1 MIVRLLLSFIFLLL
15 VTATASAVVWDGL
28 SQARAGDLAAR
39 VVVFAGAVIAGFGGL
54 LLARIVIKAQTM
66 ASRKEE

>member
-1 MIVRLLLSFIFLLL
+1 MRLLLSFIVLLL

-39 VVVFAGAVIAGFGGL
+39 VVVFAGAVIAGFSGL

>member
-1 MIVRLLLSFIFLLL
+1 MIVRLLLSFIVLLL

-28 SQARAGDLAAR
+28 SQARAGDLVAR
-39 VVVFAGAVIAGFGGL
+39 IVVFAAAVLAAIGAL
-54 LLARIVIKAQTM
+54 LLARIVTKVQTV

>member
-1 MIVRLLLSFIFLLL
+1 MIVRLLLLFIVLLL

-39 VVVFAGAVIAGFGGL
+39 VVVFVGAVLAGIGAL
-54 LLARIVIKAQTM
+54 LLARIVIKVQTV